1 MRTLDR
7 YVTSEFLKYLTMA
20 VVMFVALFVVVD
32 LFEKM
37 DKFIDHGAAAGDV
50 ILFYV
55 YGVPY
60 TLVLTVPIAML
71 LASLMVVG
79 QLGRT
84 GELVAMLS
92 AGVGFL
98 RIMAPVFGL
107 ALVIAGGTYLLAEH
121 VMPETL
127 ERKEAIYAESIQ
139 GRDVRNVA
147 RQRKRDLTYVGRGD
161 RLYYVKTVDV
171 ARGVLRDVVI
181 QRFDEDRRLVER
193 VDAREAVHVSSGWLF
208 RHGVLRRGLPQE
220 EIAVPFQNLWIT
232 GLPEGP
238 EDFFSP
244 EPDPMNMG
252 RAELGEYIERL
263 RASRAR
269 TRTFEVNYH
278 LKIAYPLINVI
289 IVILGSS
296 LSVRIRRSGWALGL
310 GLSMFIGFAYYAFIR
325 FGQALGQ
332 SGALPPL
339 LAAWIGN
346 LVFLAVALG
355 FQIRANR

>member
-7 YVTSEFLKYLTMA
+7 YVTTEFLKYLAMA
-20 VVMFVALFVVVD
+20 VVMFLALFIVVD
-32 LFEKM
+32 LFEKI
-37 DKFIDHGAAAGDV
+37 DKFIDHEAAARDV
-50 ILFYV
+50 VLFYV

-60 TLVLTVPIAML
+60 TLVLTLPIAML

-92 AGVGFL
+92 AGVSFL
-98 RIMAPVFGL
+98 RVMLPVFLL
-107 ALVIAGGTYLLAEH
+107 ALLVSGATYLLAEY
-121 VMPETL
+121 VMPESL
-127 ERKEAIYAESIQ
+127 ERKEITYEEHIK
-139 GRDVRNVA
+139 GRDIRRVA
-147 RQRKRDLTYVGRGD
+147 NQRKRDVTYVGRDG
-161 RLYYVKTVDV
+161 RLYYVKTVDT

-181 QRFDEDRRLVER
+181 QRFDENRRLVER
-193 VDAREAVHVSSGWLF
+193 IDAREAVHSPPAWLF
-208 RHGVLRRGLPQE
+208 RHGYIRRGMPDA
-220 EIAVPFQNLWIT
+220 EIAAPFRNLWVT
-232 GLPEGP
+232 GLPETP
-238 EDFFSP
+238 DDFLSP

-252 RAELGEYIERL
+252 RSELGQYIERL

-278 LKIAYPLINVI
+278 LKIAYPLINLI

-339 LAAWIGN
+339 LAAWLGN
-346 LVFLAVALG
+346 VVFLTVAG
-355 FQIRANR
+355 IFQYRANR